1 MKTHRFELRL
11 PPRFWDDHQLRECE
25 IGAGIPEAEHSV
37 EIRRVSNG
45 VIVSMTEDGI
55 RELWSDA
62 DYYASEM
69 GAEGHMGL
77 ASSARATLKAIRA
90 GHAPAADYRLDP
102 RIRL

>member
-1 MKTHRFELRL
+1 MSSPRFELFL
-11 PPRFWDDHQLRECE
+11 PPRFWDDHLDRECE
-25 IGAGIPEAEHSV
+25 EAAEIAEDDRTQ
-37 EIRRVSNG
+37 EIRRVSGG
-45 VIVSMTEDGI
+45 VIVSMTEAGI

-69 GAEGHMGL
+69 GAEGQMGL

-90 GHAPAADYRLDP
+90 GHQPAAEYRLDP

>member
-1 MKTHRFELRL
+1 MSNPRFELRL
-11 PPRFWDDHQLRECE
+11 PPRFWDDHCDRDCE
-25 IGAGIPEAEHSV
+25 SAAKIPEDDQSV

-45 VIVSMTEDGI
+45 VIVSITEDGI

-69 GAEGHMGL
+69 GGEGYMGL

-90 GHAPAADYRLDP
+90 GHAPAATYHLDP